1 MDGWTIAWLVW
12 IAAFGAIEGLAFLSH
27 RAGAT
32 LSEHV
37 WSWFRIN
44 RGWGDWRIAVPRFLL
59 LVFLAWL
66 FLHLGFGWL
75 TT

>member
-1 MDGWTIAWLVW
+1 MVWTLLWVVW
-12 IAAFGAIEGLAFLSH
+12 IGAFLAIEGAAFISR

-37 WSWFRIN
+37 WSWFRVN
-44 RGWGDWRIAVPRFLL
+44 RGWGKPSVAIPRALL

-66 FLHLGFGWL
+66 LLHLGFGWL